1 MSGRRTQIFE
11 KGLTVLVR
19 TLLIALLLVQCT
31 ALWVV
36 THTSPTRLPV
46 SVVDVFA
53 ELTSG
58 QIDFD
63 CREVTVDNRGR
74 VRLAGVRLSAS
85 EYPEDALLGD
95 VDILP
100 DWRSLLLGQPKLI
113 GLQVR
118 AHATLGGHAG
128 SSVDDLVV
136 RVTQENGAMRMQAAA
151 RTGSMVLRA
160 DALKGG
166 ASPSSA
172 NAKEASELPWH
183 RDLILHCL
191 RGLRSVEGAIGF
203 TVTPDGTT
211 CTGGFIENPA
221 ALNPL
226 PVRIGRGILRGHW
239 GSQAH
244 FELCLDEVH
253 VGRASVERARFSLGK
268 SLLLKG
274 TAEGICFDGLVN
286 ATVSGEGRWKD
297 DGRVELSL
305 VAHTAASH
313 LSTEL
318 ELHETSLRI
327 YDAAAR
333 LNARDL
339 TRLSFIAQAARGA
352 GVDLGGH
359 IEILGGEAVWING
372 ELTTAR
378 ANFTTDQ
385 TGWGDLRP
393 VLVRPEHPFPRFSGE
408 LALDMRANRLALT
421 RLNLAGIAGE
431 IVGGLRAGD
440 AFAIHLHST
449 PENPVNPS
457 CLNALLGSWWIDLW
471 SRFDLST
478 RRTLPHADVRVT
490 GKWGVLESIHTTVR
504 AQLSTFGF
512 MGARFLSTDLW
523 VFAHPNETLV
533 RIDSLCG
540 ELDGQAAGSARGT
553 VRWDWR
559 RPEWQG
565 LPQIDAE
572 GDLFPACALRLY
584 NAETAARIR
593 GWSFERPEL
602 RVAIGPGR
610 PLRVDL
616 KSTGTSA
623 IEGVRVDDLQLT
635 ATEAQGTKGD
645 LVIEATGNLSG
656 GKASLGLSGNLTTR
670 NHLQVS
676 IREWSRTGAANLIE
690 QLGGP
695 KATPVA
701 GDSSALTLIYEG
713 DWDFTQPR
721 NPTGKGQIS
730 LTDPNLKTIHLFGLL
745 SSGLDTL
752 GIGISSYPLDRA
764 EIAFVCADGRAVLD
778 PVRFIGEDAS
788 LNLKGT
794 ISFQDGAL
802 NLTGRFQLKESP
814 WGPLKYIN
822 PNRLITNMITVDVGG
837 TAANP
842 KVQTKVTDLGK
853 LK

>member
-1 MSGRRTQIFE
+1 MSGRRTQIFG
-11 KGLTVLVR
+11 KALTVLVR
-19 TLLIALLLVQCT
+19 TLLIALLLVQFT

-58 QIDFD
+58 QIDFE

-74 VRLAGVRLSAS
+74 IRLAGVRLSAS
-85 EYPEDALLGD
+85 EHPEDALMGD
-95 VDILP
+95 VDVLP
-100 DWRSLLLGQPKLI
+100 DWRSLLIGQPNLL

-118 AHATLGGHAG
+118 ASATLGGTTG
-128 SSVDDLVV
+128 SNIDDLVV
-136 RVTQENGAMRMQAAA
+136 RVTQENGALRMQAAA
-151 RTGSMVLRA
+151 RAGSMVLRA
-160 DALKGG
+160 DALKGS
-166 ASPSSA
+166 ASETPPDA
-172 NAKEASELPWH
+172 AEASGLPWN

-203 TVTPDGTT
+203 TAAPDRVTCSGA
-211 CTGGFIENPA
+211 FIENPA
-221 ALNPL
+221 APNPL
-226 PVRIGRGILRGHW
+226 PIRMARGKLRGHW
-239 GSQAH
+239 GNQAH
-244 FELCLDEVH
+244 LELCLDDVR
-253 VGRASVERARFSLGK
+253 VGRASVERSWLRLGNSLR
-268 SLLLKG
+268 LEAV
-274 TAEGICFDGLVN
+274 AEGICFDGLVN
-286 ATVSGEGRWKD
+286 ASASGEGRWKN
-297 DGRVELSL
+297 DGRAVLSL
-305 VAHTAASH
+305 VADTAESH

-318 ELHETSLRI
+318 ELSETSLRV
-327 YDAAAR
+327 YETAAR

-339 TRLSFIAQAARGA
+339 TRLSVIAQSARGA

-372 ELTTAR
+372 ELTTAG
-378 ANFTTDQ
+378 ANFTADQ
-385 TGWGDLRP
+385 TGWRDLRP
-393 VLVRPEHPFPRFSGE
+393 VLVRPERPFPRFSGE

-431 IVGGLRAGD
+431 IIGGLRAGD
-440 AFAIHLHST
+440 TFAIHLHST

-457 CLNALLGSWWIDLW
+457 CLNGLLGGWWIDLW

-478 RRTLPHADVRVT
+478 RRTRPHADVRVT
-490 GKWGVLESIHTTVR
+490 GKWGVVESIHTTVR
-504 AQLSTFGF
+504 AQLGTFGF
-512 MGARFLSTDLW
+512 MGARFISTDLW
-523 VFAHPNETLV
+523 VFAHPNESFV

-593 GWSFERPEL
+593 GWSFEQPQL
-602 RVAIGPGR
+602 RVAFGPGR

-616 KSTGTSA
+616 KSTGTSI

-635 ATEAQGTKGD
+635 VTEALSTKGD

-656 GKASLGLSGNLTTR
+656 GKASLALSGNLNTR

-676 IREWSRTGAANLIE
+676 MREWSRTGAANLIE

-695 KATPVA
+695 KATQVA
-701 GDSSALTLIYEG
+701 GDRSVLTLIYEG

-721 NPTGKGQIS
+721 NPTGRGQMS

-745 SSGLDTL
+745 SSGLDSL

-764 EIAFVCADGRAVLD
+764 EITFVCADGRAELD
-778 PVRFIGEDAS
+778 PLRFIGDDAS
-788 LNLKGT
+788 LNLKG
-794 ISFQDGAL
+794 
-802 NLTGRFQLKESP
+802 
-814 WGPLKYIN
+814 YH
-822 PNRLITNMITVDVGG
+822 
-837 TAANP
+837 
-842 KVQTKVTDLGK
+842 
-853 LK
+853 